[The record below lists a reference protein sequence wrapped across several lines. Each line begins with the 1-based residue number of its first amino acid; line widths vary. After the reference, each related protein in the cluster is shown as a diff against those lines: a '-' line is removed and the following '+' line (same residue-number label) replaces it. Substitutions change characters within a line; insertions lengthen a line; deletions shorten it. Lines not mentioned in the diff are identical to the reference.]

1 VKSLILALFLL
12 LSLGSFAQ
20 ERYIPIDGT
29 KIWINTIGIE
39 NREEGQPVIV
49 FESGLGTP
57 MGHWDKVLHGV
68 SELAPLVTYD
78 RPGIGESEADSEMP
92 TIKNVSDKLIRI
104 LKYLD
109 IKPPYVLVGHSLGGA
124 YVRGFAVYYPEL
136 LAGLVIIDPADFTET
151 RLNRREPYLDIGQTN
166 DQIDALF
173 EKWEKEAEEN
183 KKSPSTKPQS
193 VVEEEEVLA
202 KLRETDFAEIS
213 EDALPDI
220 PVHILT
226 GGRYDTP
233 PRFRIQELNDSL
245 LFRAKMK
252 HRVERWT
259 DVVQSVD
266 KGMLF
271 YSGDAGHFVHYD
283 DPELLISSI
292 RIVLQD
298 YDLLKGE

>member
-1 VKSLILALFLL
+1 MKSLVLLVFLI
-12 LSLGSFAQ
+12 LSLKTFAQ

-57 MGHWDKVLHGV
+57 MGHWDRVLHGV
-68 SELAPLVTYD
+68 SELAPLITYD

-92 TIKNVSDKLIRI
+92 TIKNVSDKLIKI

-109 IKPPYVLVGHSLGGA
+109 IAPPYVLVGHSLGGA

-151 RLNRREPYLDIGQTN
+151 MLNSREPYLDIGLTN
-166 DQIDALF
+166 DQIDVLF

-183 KKSPSTKPQS
+183 KKIPSRKPES
-193 VVEEEEVLA
+193 VIEEEEVLA
-202 KLRETDFAEIS
+202 KLRESDFAEIS
-213 EDALPDI
+213 GNTLPDI

-259 DVVQSVD
+259 DVIQSVN

-298 YDLLKGE
+298 YDLLKED